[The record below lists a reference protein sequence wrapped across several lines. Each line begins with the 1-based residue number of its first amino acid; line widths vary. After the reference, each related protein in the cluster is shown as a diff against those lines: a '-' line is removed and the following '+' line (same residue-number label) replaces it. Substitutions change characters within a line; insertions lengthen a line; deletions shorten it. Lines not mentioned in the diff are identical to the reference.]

1 MPTTPLPETM
11 TKVSYI
17 LEKPAKIR
25 LEKAAKKA
33 GVSMS
38 KYITQILIDAG
49 VLPGKRKVA

>member
-1 MPTTPLPETM
+1 M